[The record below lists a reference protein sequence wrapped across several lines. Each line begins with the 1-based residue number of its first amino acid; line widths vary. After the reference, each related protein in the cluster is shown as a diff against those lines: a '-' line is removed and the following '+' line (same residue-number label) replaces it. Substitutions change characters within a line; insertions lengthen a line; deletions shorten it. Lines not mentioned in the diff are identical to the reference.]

1 MQRSSSSNSST
12 GKDSDMAD
20 SKSIRTITLEGAQK
34 ALAAAQ
40 RKAEEIGV
48 PMCMAVC
55 DVGGNLVATIR
66 MDGAPLI
73 PLEVSRDK
81 AWTVAGFN
89 GLPTKLWWSLIGDQ
103 PELVHGLV
111 KVPRLM
117 PFGGGVPLRVDGE
130 LVGAIGV
137 SGGSSEE
144 DHVCATA
151 GAAALS

>member
-1 MQRSSSSNSST
+1 MSNSRT
-12 GKDSDMAD
+12 VQ
-20 SKSIRTITLEGAQK
+20 TITLQGALT

-40 RKAEEIGV
+40 KKAEEIGV

-89 GLPTKLWWSLIGDQ
+89 GLPTHLWWGMIGDT

-117 PFGGGVPLRVDGE
+117 PFGGGLPLMSDGR
-130 LVGAIGV
+130 LIGAIGV
-137 SGGSSEE
+137 SGGSQEQDQE
-144 DHVCATA
+144 C
-151 GAAALS
+151 AAAGVAALA

>member
-1 MQRSSSSNSST
+1 MANSRN
-12 GKDSDMAD
+12 
-20 SKSIRTITLEGAQK
+20 IQNITLEGAMK
-34 ALAAAQ
+34 VLMAAQ
-40 RKAEEIGV
+40 GKAEEIGV

-81 AWTVAGFN
+81 AWTVVGFN
-89 GLPTKLWWSLIGDQ
+89 GLPTKQWWGMIGDQ

-117 PFGGGVPLRVDGE
+117 PFGGGVPLKVNGE

-151 GAAALS
+151 GAAALA

>member
-1 MQRSSSSNSST
+1 MS
-12 GKDSDMAD
+12 D
-20 SKSIRTITLEGAQK
+20 SKTVRNITLAGAQK

-55 DVGGNLVATIR
+55 DTGGNLVATIR

-81 AWTVAGFN
+81 AWTVVGFN
-89 GLPTKLWWSLIGDQ
+89 GLPTKLWWGMIGDQ

-117 PFGGGVPLRVDGE
+117 PFGGGVPLRSGGE
-130 LVGAIGV
+130 LIGAIGI
-137 SGGSSEE
+137 SGGTSEQ
-144 DHVCATA
+144 DHKCALVA
-151 GAAALS
+151 AAALA